1 MSFMGIKID
10 KVSKVFKING
20 IALSVLENI
29 DIDFTQG
36 EIVSIVGKSGCGK
49 STLLRIIAGLEPA
62 SEGFVEVDGRIMT
75 RPSEKDVGIIF
86 QESRLLPWTSVE
98 KNIEFG
104 LSSPH
109 PKNKK
114 DIIQEHVDLVG
125 LSGFEKALPKQLSG
139 GMQQRVSIARS
150 LINRPSTLLLDE
162 PFGALDAFTKINM
175 QEEILR
181 IWEREKT
188 TMILVTHDIDEA
200 VYMGDIVVVMSE
212 RPGKIEKI
220 IPIDLSRPRDRT
232 SDNYDYFRKLVYR
245 EFFRG
250 GDSLLEY
257 AI

>member
-1 MSFMGIKID
+1 MGIKLNN
-10 KVSKVFKING
+10 VFKAFDING
-20 IALSVLENI
+20 IRLSVLENI
-29 DIDFTQG
+29 SIDFSQG

-49 STLLRIIAGLEPA
+49 STLLRIIAGLEA
-62 SEGFVEVDGRIMT
+62 VTDGLVEVNGRIVT

-86 QESRLLPWTSVE
+86 QESRLLPWANVE

-114 DIIQEHVDLVG
+114 ELIQEHVELVG
-125 LSGFEKALPKQLSG
+125 LSGFEGALPKQLSG

-150 LINRPSTLLLDE
+150 LINRPNTLLLDE
-162 PFGALDAFTKINM
+162 PFGALDAFTKITL
-175 QEEILR
+175 QEEVLR

-200 VYMGDIVVVMSE
+200 VYMGDRVVVMSE

-220 IPIDLSRPRDRT
+220 IPVDLPRPHDRT
-232 SDNYDYFRKLVYR
+232 SDQYGYFRKQVYR
-245 EFFRG
+245 EFFH
-250 GDSLLEY
+250 SEKPFVEY
-257 AI
+257 TI